1 MSMVSDV
8 KTALRIS
15 HNALDAQIGVIIE
28 AAKQRLR
35 MIGAKTVDEDDPV
48 TKMAIQLYAQGH
60 LNYQGDGERYM
71 QAFESLAKAMALCG
85 DYNGEGCDC
94 DV

>member
-15 HNALDAQIGVIIE
+15 HNNLDGQIGVIIE

-35 MIGAKTVDEDDPV
+35 MIGVKAIDEDEPV
-48 TKMAIQLYAQGH
+48 TKIAIQLYAQGY

-71 QAFESLAKAMALCG
+71 QAFDSLAKALALCG
-85 DYNGEGCDC
+85 DYNGSGCCC

>member
-15 HNALDAQIGVIIE
+15 HNNLDGQIGVIIE

-35 MIGAKTVDEDDPV
+35 MIGVK
-48 TKMAIQLYAQGH
+48 AI
-60 LNYQGDGERYM
+60 D
-71 QAFESLAKAMALCG
+71 
-85 DYNGEGCDC
+85 
-94 DV
+94 

>member
-15 HNALDAQIGVIIE
+15 HNSLDAEIGVIVE

-35 MIGAKTVDEDDPV
+35 MIGVKAIDEDEPV
-48 TKMAIQLYAQGH
+48 TKIAIQLYAQGY

-71 QAFESLAKAMALCG
+71 QAFDSLAKALALCG
-85 DYNGEGCDC
+85 DYNGSGCEC
-94 DV
+94 NV